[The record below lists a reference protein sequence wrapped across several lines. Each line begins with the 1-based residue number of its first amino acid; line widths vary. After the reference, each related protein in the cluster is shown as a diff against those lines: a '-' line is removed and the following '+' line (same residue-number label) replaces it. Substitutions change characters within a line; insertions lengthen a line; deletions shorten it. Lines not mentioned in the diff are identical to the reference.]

1 MNINLK
7 LVNMIPRISKQPS
20 VVAALSGLRRMLNVC
35 IVGSGVAGWSTAR
48 RLIKV
53 IYFYVYVK

>member
-48 RLIKV
+48 RLVKV
-53 IYFYVYVK
+53 MI